1 MEDKKTDIVNEENKE
16 KEFAGDGKRPTDEN
30 IVFIGSKPLINYI
43 KSIMIQF
50 NKKDIREVI
59 IKSRGRFIS
68 KAVDAAE
75 ISKRM
80 LEKQAIKIK
89 GISIASE
96 SFEKEGKKINVST
109 MDIVL
114 SV

>member
-16 KEFAGDGKRPTDEN
+16 KEFAGDGTRPTDEN

-50 NKKDIREVI
+50 NK
-59 IKSRGRFIS
+59 

>member
-1 MEDKKTDIVNEENKE
+1 
-16 KEFAGDGKRPTDEN
+16 
-30 IVFIGSKPLINYI
+30 
-43 KSIMIQF
+43 MIQF

-96 SFEKEGKKINVST
+96 SFEKEGKKITDGEVQAILVS
-109 MDIVL
+109 
-114 SV
+114 

>member
-1 MEDKKTDIVNEENKE
+1 MEDKKTDIINEENKE
-16 KEFAGDGKRPTDEN
+16 KKFAEDGKRLIDEN

-43 KSIMIQF
+43 KSIMMQF
-50 NKKDIREVI
+50 NKKNTQEVI
-59 IKSRGRFIS
+59 IKSRGKFIS

-80 LEKQAIKIK
+80 LEKQAVKIK

-96 SFEKEGKKINVST
+96 SFEKEGKRTNVST

-114 SV
+114 SI